1 MRWKP
6 AGSHALRLLT
16 LTAVLGLVPLASA
29 CGSAAEGDGGNEGG
43 SDRGSPAALPA
54 FPSLAETFAAVDGV
68 ADCSPGAPEPPT
80 VMIPPGDTPGEAQM
94 CTNTVIVM
102 WFDDGEP
109 MDQVVQGAVS
119 SAAGGA
125 SVYLVEGANWF
136 AADIS
141 EVAVG
146 TVPERKLDLE
156 DLADQL
162 GATYRVA
169 R

>member
-1 MRWKP
+1 M
-6 AGSHALRLLT
+6 RLLA
-16 LTAVLGLVPLASA
+16 LAAVLGLAPLASA
-29 CGSAAEGDGGNEGG
+29 CGSAAEGDGGNERGSSGG
-43 SDRGSPAALPA
+43 SPGALPA
-54 FPSLAETFAAVDGV
+54 YPSLAETFAAVDGV

-80 VMIPPGDTPGEAQM
+80 VLIPPGDTPGEAQM
-94 CTNTVIVM
+94 CTNTVMVM

-109 MDQVVQGAVS
+109 MEQVVQGAAS
-119 SAAGGA
+119 SAAGGT

-136 AADIS
+136 VADVS

-146 TVPERKLDLE
+146 AVPERKLELE

-162 GATYRVA
+162 GAKYSVA